1 MPYPAFNTAFAGTS
15 SVVLAREMELSQDM
29 AQLSIGA
36 ATVLGYGT
44 NSMRVTGRD
53 GSHYRLVMIMAGG
66 QVSQFYEFV
75 DTTCSS
81 TPPDY

>member
-1 MPYPAFNTAFAGTS
+1 MYPAYNTSFAGTS
-15 SVVLAREMELSQDM
+15 SVVLSQEMELSQDM
-29 AQLSIGA
+29 AQFSIGA
-36 ATVLGYGT
+36 ATVLGYDT

-53 GSHYRLVMIMAGG
+53 GSHYRLVMILAGG

-81 TPPDY
+81 AKPDY